1 MKKTVTLKVQFEYD
15 SKSLAESYGEEDTK
29 EHREYAESQ
38 AQMCA
43 EYSVHQMI
51 QRMGFEGKVINPTF
65 DE

>member
-15 SKSLAESYGEEDTK
+15 SKSLAECYGEEDTK

-51 QRMGFEGKVINPTF
+51 QRMGLKGKVINPTF